1 MAKDTYFKRYII
13 LIKRLLQSPAN
24 LEELKR
30 CLRLQSGDDDQEL
43 EVSQRTLQ
51 RDFIAIYNL
60 FGYEITNE
68 RKGDRRY
75 LIKDRDNIK
84 EYSQRLL
91 ESFELTDII
100 SSSQRFINTVFLE
113 SRQPKGLEH
122 FHGLIHAIN
131 NKYIVT
137 FVHHKY
143 WEEDETKRKVHPLGL
158 KEAKGRW
165 YLIAIDTKDRKAKTF
180 GLDRIEQL
188 EISNTQFR
196 EKYPIDL
203 KNAFTHSFGIMNLE
217 NKEDPQLVRLAF
229 TYKEG
234 QYVKAYPLHH
244 SQKVISEGDPTIIEL
259 KIFISYDF
267 IQELLSFG
275 EEVKI
280 LEPVS
285 LVEEVKEK
293 LKKALIQYDDKTFK
307 DAKMKF

>member
-1 MAKDTYFKRYII
+1 MAKGTYFIRYSI
-13 LIKRLLQSPAN
+13 LINRLEKGPATK
-24 LEELKR
+24 EELIR
-30 CLRLQSGDDDQEL
+30 CLERDSDPNGKDLVISH
-43 EVSQRTLQ
+43 RTLQ
-51 RDFIAIYNL
+51 RDFKEIYDQFNI
-60 FGYEITNE
+60 EIVNE
-68 RKGDRRY
+68 RKGDKRY
-75 LIKDRDNIK
+75 FIKSKPDSP
-84 EYSQRLL
+84 EQSQRLL
-91 ESFELTDII
+91 ESFQMSAII
-100 SSSQRFINTVFLE
+100 SSSQNFSNTVFIE

-122 FHGLIHAIN
+122 FHGLLHAIN
-131 NKYIVT
+131 NKRIIT
-137 FVHHKY
+137 FDHHKY
-143 WEEDETKRKVHPLGL
+143 WEEDETNRKVHPLGL

-165 YLIAIDTKDRKAKTF
+165 YLIAVDTKDRKAKTF
-180 GLDRIEQL
+180 GLDRIDQL
-188 EISNTQFR
+188 EITNTKFR

-217 NKEDPQLVRLAF
+217 NKEDPQLVRLSF

-244 SQKVISEGDPTIIEL
+244 SQKVISEGEPTIIEL

-293 LKKALIQYDDKTFK
+293 LTKTLLQYKRNK
-307 DAKMKF
+307 PVL